1 MRRLCYNISVNRVTA
16 VLLGRVGDLVVSTAF
31 LKSLRQA
38 YPRATIS
45 LIVRSYCL
53 EAAGMI
59 PSVDEVSTPAALKW
73 LRPSDLLVDL
83 NPSPS
88 TSSAILSALS
98 PAKDKIKARQ
108 GAEKE
113 HMLER
118 YAKLAAQLGL
128 PYGGTMELSAP
139 AFQKPAGGKLR
150 LLIHPGNFKKFENR
164 WPEENFRALN
174 AALCT
179 DPSIEITYLSG
190 PGEREQVEA
199 IAQGLP
205 VVGPAPLPEIA
216 AEMLSRHALLCN
228 ITGTTHLAAAL
239 GVPTFGLYAGYTDAV
254 WRPRGDSHGGVVAG
268 SWESCRGITVEEAL
282 SALKPFLGRLS
293 ARA

>member
-1 MRRLCYNISVNRVTA
+1 MKRVTA

-31 LKSLRQA
+31 LKSLRRA
-38 YPRATIS
+38 YPQAEIS

-59 PSVDEVSTPAALKW
+59 PAADEVSTPAALKW

-88 TSSAILSALS
+88 VSSAALSSLS
-98 PAKDKIKARQ
+98 PAKDKIKAPQ

-128 PYGGTMELSAP
+128 PYDGTMELWAP
-139 AFQKPAGGKLR
+139 GTQKPSGGKLR
-150 LLIHPGNFKKFENR
+150 LLVHPGNFKKFENR

-174 AALCT
+174 AELAR
-179 DPSIEITYLSG
+179 DPSLEIAYLSG

-199 IAQGLP
+199 IARGLP

-216 AEMLSRHALLCN
+216 SEMLSRHALICN

-254 WRPRGDSHGGVVAG
+254 WRPRGELHGGVVAKD
-268 SWESCRGITVEEAL
+268 WESCRGITVEEAL
-282 SALKPFLGRLS
+282 CALKPFLGRLS
-293 ARA
+293 ARV